1 MILFIIFL
9 SLFIMSVVRFELEV
23 NLIIIDFYLNYSI
36 LRENSKLVGLVTGAS
51 EKGSRVRLSQS
62 PVEGNLM

>member
-1 MILFIIFL
+1 
-9 SLFIMSVVRFELEV
+9 MSVVRFELEV